1 LSLPDAL
8 PIWQRLLDAGGHRAQ
23 LAAAVPQ
30 QRRRHLHR
38 KPLHPAR
45 PARGRPGDAQQ
56 PVQAGGWRRRFRPRH
71 LRGRRQRKELTMT
84 SEPQKAL
91 LKDLLDQERISD
103 ILQTMLTIA
112 RTESLRLEATAGDLR
127 RRNTIL
133 ANPELFDQAALAA
146 RRASTRM
153 HVLVSATRQA
163 TAREMGAG
171 VPHTTMFPA
180 GGPVQQA
187 LLKYRRAKDRSK

>member
-1 LSLPDAL
+1 
-8 PIWQRLLDAGGHRAQ
+8 
-23 LAAAVPQ
+23 
-30 QRRRHLHR
+30 
-38 KPLHPAR
+38 
-45 PARGRPGDAQQ
+45 
-56 PVQAGGWRRRFRPRH
+56 
-71 LRGRRQRKELTMT
+71 MT

-91 LKDLLDQERISD
+91 LKDLLDQERVSD

-133 ANPELFDQAALAA
+133 ANPELFDQAMLAA
-146 RRASTRM
+146 RRASNRM

-171 VPHTTMFPA
+171 IPHTNLFPA

-187 LLKYRRAKDRSK
+187 LL

>member
-1 LSLPDAL
+1 
-8 PIWQRLLDAGGHRAQ
+8 
-23 LAAAVPQ
+23 
-30 QRRRHLHR
+30 
-38 KPLHPAR
+38 
-45 PARGRPGDAQQ
+45 
-56 PVQAGGWRRRFRPRH
+56 
-71 LRGRRQRKELTMT
+71 MT

-91 LKDLLDQERISD
+91 LKDLLDQERVSD

-133 ANPELFDQAALAA
+133 ANPELFDQATLAV
-146 RRASTRM
+146 RMASNRM

-171 VPHTTMFPA
+171 IPHTNLFPA

-187 LLKYRRAKDRSK
+187 LL